1 MTGAFLSDRINPSKR
16 LLIYFTQVYVI
27 VFVIVLHRISL
38 WIISISLSPVM
49 SLDNCISVAGS
60 PSDSVLLLIRD
71 VQRQDNI
78 SMKSNLM
85 VL

>member
-60 PSDSVLLLIRD
+60 PSDSVFLLIRD